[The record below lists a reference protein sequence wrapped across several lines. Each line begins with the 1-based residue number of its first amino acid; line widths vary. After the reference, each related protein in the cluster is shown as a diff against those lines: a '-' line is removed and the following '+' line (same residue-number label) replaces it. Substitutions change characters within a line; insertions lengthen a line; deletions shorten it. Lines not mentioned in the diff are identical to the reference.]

1 MSKASSARARKSSQA
16 SSGWARPLGWARPI
30 YINRHPQPPAKY
42 IGLNGISKVTNCYRM
57 LHKKKRGGSLRPVM
71 FNLLG

>member
-1 MSKASSARARKSSQA
+1 MGGGPAQKITVSEEGGPARITLIALRQ
-16 SSGWARPLGWARPI
+16 
-30 YINRHPQPPAKY
+30 PQPPAKY

-57 LHKKKRGGSLRPVM
+57 LHKKKRGGSLRLVM